1 MISYWVLAL
10 RDGLPHPV
18 RASLEDW
25 AAFMETP
32 DSCRVGLDETNGTT
46 VSTVFLGL
54 DPECGRFD
62 RPLLFESMVM
72 GGQLDG
78 AQDRYRT
85 WAEAVEGHAELL
97 AVVQDL
103 EHP

>member
-1 MISYWVLAL
+1 MTSFWVLAL
-10 RDGLPHPV
+10 REGQPHPV

-25 AAFMETP
+25 ATFMEAR

-54 DPECGRFD
+54 DPEGGRSD
-62 RPLLFESMVM
+62 RPLLFESMVI

-85 WAEAVEGHAELL
+85 WAEAIEGHAELL